1 MASIHVNGIDLYY
14 EVHGSGMP
22 LVMLHGNGE
31 DHTTFSTLCAALQDR
46 FQIFLFDTRG
56 HGKSTPVSEYHYSDM
71 AQDMTEALI
80 QLFDGPID
88 LLGFS
93 DGGIIALFLA
103 IWYPQL
109 VRRMILCGANYHPY
123 GIKEEGRRD
132 MRAEYARSGDP
143 HMALMLEEPL
153 LTKADLSRV
162 QCPTCVLAGQND
174 IIEEAHTREIAA
186 CIADSRLFILEHE
199 DHASYVEGSDMSSW
213 ARAMNS
219 SGRDDEGRSE
229 PLPAGRKS
237 ANTACGNNYDEA
249 LCGWLR
255 GHERH
260 PRLSRSER
268 GSADPARAL

>member
-46 FQIFLFDTRG
+46 FQIYLFDTRG

-143 HMALMLEEPL
+143 RMALMLEEPL

-174 IIEEAHTREIAA
+174 IIEEAHAEAAKISREAYLTA
-186 CIADSRLFILEHE
+186 
-199 DHASYVEGSDMSSW
+199 
-213 ARAMNS
+213 
-219 SGRDDEGRSE
+219 
-229 PLPAGRKS
+229 PATNLLD
-237 ANTACGNNYDEA
+237 APQDEA
-249 LCGWLR
+249 QASDEMKEEAPKAPEQG
-255 GHERH
+255 
-260 PRLSRSER
+260 PSE
-268 GSADPARAL
+268 AKE

>member
-14 EVHGSGMP
+14 EAHGSGMP

-132 MRAEYARSGDP
+132 MRAEDARSGDP
-143 HMALMLEEPL
+143 RMALMLEEPL

-199 DHASYVEGSDMSSW
+199 DHASYVEGSDML
-213 ARAMNS
+213 AGLCDEFFR
-219 SGRDDEGRSE
+219 EGR
-229 PLPAGRKS
+229 
-237 ANTACGNNYDEA
+237 
-249 LCGWLR
+249 
-255 GHERH
+255 
-260 PRLSRSER
+260 
-268 GSADPARAL
+268 

>member
-46 FQIFLFDTRG
+46 FQIYLFDTRG

-143 HMALMLEEPL
+143 RM
-153 LTKADLSRV
+153 
-162 QCPTCVLAGQND
+162 
-174 IIEEAHTREIAA
+174 
-186 CIADSRLFILEHE
+186 
-199 DHASYVEGSDMSSW
+199 
-213 ARAMNS
+213 
-219 SGRDDEGRSE
+219 
-229 PLPAGRKS
+229 
-237 ANTACGNNYDEA
+237 
-249 LCGWLR
+249 
-255 GHERH
+255 
-260 PRLSRSER
+260 
-268 GSADPARAL
+268 ARAL

>member
-93 DGGIIALFLA
+93 DGGIIA
-103 IWYPQL
+103 
-109 VRRMILCGANYHPY
+109 
-123 GIKEEGRRD
+123 
-132 MRAEYARSGDP
+132 
-143 HMALMLEEPL
+143 
-153 LTKADLSRV
+153 
-162 QCPTCVLAGQND
+162 
-174 IIEEAHTREIAA
+174 
-186 CIADSRLFILEHE
+186 
-199 DHASYVEGSDMSSW
+199 
-213 ARAMNS
+213 
-219 SGRDDEGRSE
+219 
-229 PLPAGRKS
+229 
-237 ANTACGNNYDEA
+237 
-249 LCGWLR
+249 
-255 GHERH
+255 
-260 PRLSRSER
+260 
-268 GSADPARAL
+268 